1 MADVPSAKRQKVG
14 PSLEVPEV
22 PDYKNWMT
30 HDGTTLL
37 QKKMRIHKS
46 GCLQKT
52 FTNGNLSLRKSD
64 VNLALVN
71 LKPHPKFLK
80 SLMMVSTN
88 ECRSITCI

>member
-37 QKKMRIHKS
+37 EDEDSQVWV
-46 GCLQKT
+46 LQKT